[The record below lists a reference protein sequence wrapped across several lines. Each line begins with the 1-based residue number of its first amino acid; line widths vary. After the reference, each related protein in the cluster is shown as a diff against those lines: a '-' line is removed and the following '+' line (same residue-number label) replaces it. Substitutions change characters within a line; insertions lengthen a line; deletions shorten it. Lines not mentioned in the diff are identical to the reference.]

1 MDAAAAV
8 AVFAQILICECGEEK
23 KKTWTL
29 RLYTEKCTLWSSWTA
44 MLPSKQQ
51 IWYQFQSIFQSYI
64 SFIYLFI
71 FSNGNVRILVVGR
84 SAKKT
89 QLKSWKRLDIK
100 YFWLWLLSHCFQRH
114 TLLFYHHV
122 RCEFLRITPKYQR
135 IRLGKHRIRRQQLT
149 QTVLFSMCWLRL
161 SLTRSISF
169 FLSICRFYSKYFG
182 RFVNVLLQTKCESV
196 TRELSK

>member
-1 MDAAAAV
+1 MDAAAV
-8 AVFAQILICECGEEK
+8 AVFAQILICEFGEEK
-23 KKTWTL
+23 KKPEHWDFTQKNARFDPVEPQCCL
-29 RLYTEKCTLWSSWTA
+29 QN
-44 MLPSKQQ
+44 SKYD
-51 IWYQFQSIFQSYI
+51 INLVL
-64 SFIYLFI
+64 FIYLFI
-71 FSNGNVRILVVGR
+71 FSNGNVRILVVGQ

-114 TLLFYHHV
+114 TLSFYHHV

-149 QTVLFSMCWLRL
+149 QSVLFSMCWLRL

-196 TRELSK
+196 ITRELSK